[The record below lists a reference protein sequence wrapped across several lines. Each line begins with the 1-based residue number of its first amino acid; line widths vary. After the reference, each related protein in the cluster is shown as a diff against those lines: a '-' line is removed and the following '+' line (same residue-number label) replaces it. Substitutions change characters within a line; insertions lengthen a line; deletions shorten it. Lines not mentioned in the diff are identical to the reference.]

1 MRLHA
6 NAKLTPEGRALL
18 VRRVQAEGWR
28 MDDAC
33 QAVGVSVR
41 TGYRWLARYRAEGAA
56 GLRDRPSIAHRLPRA
71 HPPER
76 IRAILA
82 LRGLRMTGLDIAHAL
97 GMAHSSVS
105 AILARSGRG
114 RLSLSEPAGPV
125 RRYERRHPGELIHI
139 DIKKL
144 VRIERAG
151 HRAHGDRRTLVKG
164 AGWEYVHV
172 AIDDATRLAYVEVL
186 ADERATTIVGFL
198 ERALVWFAARGVR
211 AQRVMTDNG
220 PGYVSHLHA
229 EACRRLGIRH
239 LRTRPYRPQTN
250 GKGERFIQTL
260 TRGWAYGQIYR
271 SSAERALALGRWLD
285 WYNHSRPHGSLDR
298 QTPAGRLHQLRLT
311 NAARNHT

>member
-18 VRRVQAEGWR
+18 VRRVQHEGWR
-28 MDDAC
+28 MVDAC
-33 QAVGVSVR
+33 QALGVSVR
-41 TGYRWLARYRAEGAA
+41 TGYRWLARYRAEGVA
-56 GLRDRPSIAHRLPRA
+56 GLRDRSSAAHRMPHA

-82 LRGLRMTGLDIAHAL
+82 LRGLRMTGHQIACAL

-105 AILARSGRG
+105 AILARAGRG
-114 RLSLSEPAGPV
+114 RLALGEPRGPV

-144 VRIERAG
+144 GRIERAG
-151 HRAHGDRRTLVKG
+151 HAVHGDRRTRVRG

-186 ADERATTIVGFL
+186 ANERATTIVGFL
-198 ERALVWFAARGVR
+198 ERALSWFSARGV
-211 AQRVMTDNG
+211 ATQRVMTDNG

-229 EACRRLGIRH
+229 QACRRLGVRH

-271 SSAERALALGRWLD
+271 TSAERALALGRWLD
-285 WYNHSRPHGSLDR
+285 WYNQERPHGSLNR
-298 QTPAGRLHQLRLT
+298 QTPAGRLQQLQLT